1 MRIHSFEKKFVQ
13 RLCEI
18 ANYIVHSLLY
28 EMLPFIFYCLY
39 GKIAALLGCS
49 DKSMT
54 IDVLFIIHNSSIMR
68 EEYRAHKQ
76 RRNRD
81 IIDTICIERE
91 LHPCVAND

>member
-1 MRIHSFEKKFVQ
+1 
-13 RLCEI
+13 
-18 ANYIVHSLLY
+18 
-28 EMLPFIFYCLY
+28 
-39 GKIAALLGCS
+39 
-49 DKSMT
+49 
-54 IDVLFIIHNSSIMR
+54 MR